1 MSFSAYF
8 TTIPAV
14 FWSAI
19 FGSVLTLGG
28 VLIIDRGNTKRQKQ
42 QIENAAEEAK
52 RARAA
57 TVRKEVYLKT
67 ASELTKG
74 MANLG
79 KLTQADLTN
88 PNFSDGFNNFYEAAA
103 QFQLVAELETS
114 LLMIKY
120 VAEIELIHFRAM
132 GRLPAIFQEKI
143 SGAAEEESS
152 KKSLENALETIV
164 EQKALHKA
172 HPEKKIEFSAL
183 QDTIVFW
190 QQDSATHHQKQLV
203 HLAAQNE
210 LSRNAGSELLKDL
223 HTTADAQ
230 LDLLV
235 QMRRELGFESDV
247 TSYRRTMKEARGKVQ
262 ERVMKFL
269 ANMSD

>member
-1 MSFSAYF
+1 MSVSACF

-28 VLIIDRGNTKRQKQ
+28 VLLIDRGNTKRQKQ

-79 KLTQADLTN
+79 KLAQADLTN
-88 PNFSDGFNNFYEAAA
+88 PNFSDGFNNFYETAA
-103 QFQLVAELETS
+103 QFQLVAELDTS

-120 VAEIELIHFRAM
+120 VAAIELIHHRAM
-132 GRLPAIFQEKI
+132 SRLPAIFQEKI
-143 SGAAEEESS
+143 SAAGEEDTS
-152 KKSLENALETIV
+152 KKSLANALETLA
-164 EQKALHKA
+164 EQKALHKV
-172 HPEKKIEFSAL
+172 HPEKTAEFSAL
-183 QDTIVFW
+183 QDVLVFW
-190 QQDSATHHQKQLV
+190 QQDSAMHHQKQLE
-203 HLAAQNE
+203 HLAKQNE
-210 LSRNAGSELLKDL
+210 LCKTAGSELMKDL
-223 HTTADAQ
+223 HATADAQ

-247 TSYRRTMKEARGKVQ
+247 TSYRKTMKEARGKVQ
-262 ERVMKFL
+262 ESVMKFL
-269 ANMSD
+269 ANTSD